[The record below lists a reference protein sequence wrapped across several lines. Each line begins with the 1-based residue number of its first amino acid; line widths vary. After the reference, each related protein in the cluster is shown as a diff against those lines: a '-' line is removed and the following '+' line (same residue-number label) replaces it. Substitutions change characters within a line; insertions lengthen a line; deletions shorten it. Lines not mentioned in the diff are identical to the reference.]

1 MDVSLHM
8 MVQMS
13 SLQSFLNTE
22 DNGNPPVMDSLSSQ
36 DEEEED
42 DTEGTGF
49 NATALQGVP

>member
-1 MDVSLHM
+1 
-8 MVQMS
+8 MVRMA

-36 DEEEED
+36 DEEEEV